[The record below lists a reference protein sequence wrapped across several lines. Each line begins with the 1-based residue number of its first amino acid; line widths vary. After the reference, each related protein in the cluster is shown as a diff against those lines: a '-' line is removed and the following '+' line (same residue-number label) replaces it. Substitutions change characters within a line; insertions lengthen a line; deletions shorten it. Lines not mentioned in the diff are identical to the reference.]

1 MHIFSNTTTDTVPLI
16 FQESKK
22 RSLSLSNV
30 AGAYFILIAGLVL
43 SIVVGVIEF
52 VYTKNKPERS
62 LPEVRLISL
71 NKRVYQVNIFLISRK
86 HTFWVLIR
94 SASVRHIFS
103 YRNRKILTFTLQNNA
118 LAGVV
123 HLIHVYLIIKI
134 LQHTKRES
142 ILILFSMNSY
152 SLKAGQTVRVFCKSA
167 VVYYFYHCMCLHV
180 CPGELLF
187 WIAVWPN
194 LGKKLSFWLFACSL
208 LTVAALL

>member
-1 MHIFSNTTTDTVPLI
+1 MHIFPNTTTDTVPLI

-62 LPEVRLISL
+62 LPEVRLISP
-71 NKRVYQVNIFLISRK
+71 NKRVYQANIFLISPRK
-86 HTFWVLIR
+86 HTLWVLIR
-94 SASVRHIFS
+94 SASFRHMFS
-103 YRNRKILTFTLQNNA
+103 YRNRKILTFTLQNKA

-134 LQHTKRES
+134 LQHMKREN

-152 SLKAGQTVRVFCKSA
+152 SLKAGQTLRVFANLLWFTISIIVC
-167 VVYYFYHCMCLHV
+167 VCMYVLVKFCF
-180 CPGELLF
+180 G
-187 WIAVWPN
+187 
-194 LGKKLSFWLFACSL
+194 
-208 LTVAALL
+208 